1 MTRLELLREAFNDY
15 ELLRGK
21 RAGLDDL
28 PELSLVAMYR
38 KSAQVV
44 TDRELFEKV
53 TNVLAGEVHGRAWF
67 RQKLR
72 WTGNPS
78 LEEGGNGWARFRSEL
93 GWTDHPPPCFEQ
105 SGPPIM
111 AEWLDGGISYRLT
124 PAPSVAGQA
133 LVVSACARS
142 LDPLDPNDCLREGEE
157 PGLRQ
162 RLEILADPRVTP
174 FTHIAYE
181 VCWGLPSNDSSSAM
195 RRLFD
200 RFAGFIINQEG

>member
-1 MTRLELLREAFNDY
+1 MTKPELLREAFNDY

-21 RAGLDDL
+21 RARLDDL
-28 PELSLVAMYR
+28 PELSFVAMYR
-38 KSAQVV
+38 KSAQVAA
-44 TDRELFEKV
+44 DRELFEKV
-53 TNVLAGEVHGRAWF
+53 TNVLAGEMHGRAWF
-67 RQKLR
+67 RRKLG

-78 LEEGGNGWARFRSEL
+78 LEAEVNGWARFRSEL
-93 GWTDHPPPCFEQ
+93 GWTGHPPPCFEQ

-142 LDPLDPNDCLREGEE
+142 LDPDDCLRDGEA
-157 PGLRQ
+157 PGLCQ
-162 RLEILADPRVTP
+162 RLEVLADSRVAP

-200 RFAGFIINQEG
+200 RFAGFITKKQEG